1 MAQDRTVV
9 DALPDI
15 AEPADVQR
23 RRWTLLA
30 AGTGGAGLAVTAVPF
45 VASFAPSQRARA
57 LGAVVTVSI
66 DGLAEES
73 LTTVEWRGKPVWILR
88 RSAAQLRHL
97 TAPAHHGL
105 LVDPA
110 SHRAEQ
116 QPADAVNP
124 GPSATSRSPSSRLR
138 ATPRNP
144 PRRRQAGPQRPVPV
158 RQWQEVQEV
167 PRRVNAATR
176 VPPQRRALRGPVRRM
191 PAPAPCPRTRGT
203 NRPCSR
209 QLPAP

>member
-97 TAPAHHGL
+97 TAPAHQGL

-124 GPSATSRSPSSRLR
+124 GPSATSRS
-138 ATPRNP
+138 
-144 PRRRQAGPQRPVPV
+144 RPVDFAP
-158 RQWQEVQEV
+158 RPET
-167 PRRVNAATR
+167 RRVDAKPGSND
-176 VPPQRRALRGPVRRM
+176 
-191 PAPAPCPRTRGT
+191 PCPCGSGKKFKK
-203 NRPCSR
+203 CHD
-209 QLPAP
+209 A